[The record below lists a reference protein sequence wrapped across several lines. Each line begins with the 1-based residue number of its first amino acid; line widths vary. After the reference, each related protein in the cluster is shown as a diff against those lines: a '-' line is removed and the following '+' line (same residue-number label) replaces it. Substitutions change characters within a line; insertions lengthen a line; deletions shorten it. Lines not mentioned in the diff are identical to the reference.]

1 MRGLGV
7 VAGAAAAATT
17 AATMAGGRGGRRPG
31 RRGGR
36 RWRAGVAVA
45 GTIVGG
51 LGLALGLGA
60 RLGPGRGLGFGP
72 GRGGLCFN
80 SSPSL
85 PRGLYLLGDGGGARP
100 GDLVLACPPAA
111 FGRLAV
117 ARGYLRR
124 GGCPGGSR
132 PLGKVLLAVAGDR
145 LAVGA
150 GAIALDGR
158 RLAGTAT
165 VAADREGRPLPRVA
179 GGERRVAAGEVWV
192 ISAHPRSLDS
202 RYFGPIGAGQVIG
215 RLVPLLTGGGAD
227 AGALA
232 AEIRQ
237 ARAGG
242 ARGGRLPTAP
252 TRRETMPASW
262 ADLALDRHPAPA
274 LVTARTGSLRC
285 STPPSSGAA
294 QIAIR

>member
-1 MRGLGV
+1 MKGL
-7 VAGAAAAATT
+7 AAAVP
-17 AATMAGGRGGRRPG
+17 AGGRGGRRPG

-36 RWRAGVAVA
+36 RWLAGAAVA
-45 GTIVGG
+45 GTVVAG
-51 LGLALGLGA
+51 LG
-60 RLGPGRGLGFGP
+60 LGPGRGLGLGP

-80 SSPSL
+80 SSSSL
-85 PRGLYLLGDGGGARP
+85 PRGLYLLGDAGGARP

-132 PLGKVLLAVAGDR
+132 PLGKVLLAIAGDR
-145 LAVGA
+145 LEVGA

-165 VAADREGRPLPRVA
+165 LPADLEGRPLPRAA
-179 GGERRVAAGEVWV
+179 GGERRVADGEVWV

-202 RYFGPIGAGQVIG
+202 RYFGSIAAAQVIG

-232 AEIRQ
+232 AAIRR
-237 ARAGG
+237 ARTRAGAVG
-242 ARGGRLPTAP
+242 GVGGIGSERAALAR
-252 TRRETMPASW
+252 
-262 ADLALDRHPAPA
+262 
-274 LVTARTGSLRC
+274 
-285 STPPSSGAA
+285 
-294 QIAIR
+294 